1 MPNQEIAKFLN
12 INRKKVARLKNEL
25 IAYGL
30 IEVKP
35 SKRADKL
42 YVNPPKQRNDNK
54 LKKWDIANLKNG
66 TLVILILVTLILVL
80 LILMI

>member
-1 MPNQEIAKFLN
+1 SVFKDIFYDKTHNIYCVMPNQEIAKFLN

-54 LKKWDIANLKNG
+54 LKKWDIAN
-66 TLVILILVTLILVL
+66 
-80 LILMI
+80 